1 MTAFS
6 KHNCTVA
13 QSPAL
18 LTDTSNT
25 YLPVLYLLCVV
36 AVDPGPRVECTVRV
50 FVDCCVGPVSALLL
64 LCVYLGIELPWCVA
78 SMEGSRE
85 GVGKSVGKSEG
96 WVLLSSA
103 VHLMESL
110 PSR

>member
-6 KHNCTVA
+6 KHDCTLA

-25 YLPVLYLLCVV
+25 CLPLSYLLCVV

-50 FVDCCVGPVSALLL
+50 CVDCCVGPVNALLL
-64 LCVYLGIELPWCVA
+64 LCVYLSIELPWCVS

-96 WVLLSSA
+96 CVLLSST

-110 PSR
+110 PPR

>member
-25 YLPVLYLLCVV
+25 YLPVSYLLCVV

-50 FVDCCVGPVSALLL
+50 FVDCCVGPVNALLL
-64 LCVYLGIELPWCVA
+64 LCVYLGIELQWCVA
-78 SMEGSRE
+78 SMEGSRGGGRQE
-85 GVGKSVGKSEG
+85 CRQE
-96 WVLLSSA
+96 
-103 VHLMESL
+103 
-110 PSR
+110 